1 MTLQDRDQFWS
12 FLSADIQDGLNLW
25 LSGQPSHITPI
36 EWLGGG
42 KSGSPIAVISRPGS
56 GYDDQVLLK
65 FCHVK
70 EINKWQQ
77 AIQDSDDSY
86 RKKHLVEMLTNSLI
100 TSGNNPWWIAM
111 LKIAAGD
118 TSKYRP
124 MSELPEKTGDNFA
137 HTCKVITSSLIA
149 DWNPKPRRH
158 SPSEVPR
165 KDFLEEVFQ
174 INRVVRG
181 KPLRKWFDAT
191 FQNFDDPI
199 LQRRGW
205 PDPQPNP
212 FIFAREADL
221 IAGRN
226 QIGAQYGRAHGDL
239 HLGNI
244 LMPADP
250 PDASDYKLIDLGEY
264 DPKAPLARDP
274 MYLLLSIAL
283 DWIGSGINPGS
294 PLSQKLIPIIVKP
307 RECNEQKEYQVVS
320 QAIHEA
326 GREIAADNG
335 WGKQWRE
342 QSLLLL
348 VGCALRYASKTIAN
362 FSDSNALRG
371 WFFEVAVLAARAYLE
386 ETGLWE
392 DYRDSHVMSSLIR
405 QPSNPLRAVTN
416 ISDRLSVNDPD
427 RKESGAEAEA
437 EAEAEVIPLP
447 IPPQSSP
454 AEPSDRTTENF
465 GIQFTWEQL
474 AEVLRETNFEGSSWE
489 ELARN
494 TGPLL
499 EAITQNYPI
508 HPFHQDEIQSH
519 LNRLH
524 EILNSTLRPGT
535 SPPKLHSTCML
546 ANNLRGYLLALI
558 PESKA

>member
-12 FLSADIQDGLNLW
+12 FLSDDIQDGLNRW

-100 TSGNNPWWIAM
+100 TFGNNPWWVAM

-124 MSELPEKTGDNFA
+124 MSELTEKTGDDFA
-137 HTCKVITSSLIA
+137 YACKVITSSLIA
-149 DWNPKPRRH
+149 EWNPKPRRH
-158 SPSEVPR
+158 SPSEVSR

-181 KPLRKWFDAT
+181 KPLRNWFDAT
-191 FQNFDDPI
+191 FQNFDDRI
-199 LQRRGW
+199 IQRQGW

-212 FIFAREADL
+212 FIFAGEADL

-244 LMPADP
+244 LVPIDP

-274 MYLLLSIAL
+274 MHLLLSIAL

-294 PLSQKLIPIIVKP
+294 PLSQKLISIIIKP
-307 RECNEQKEYQVVS
+307 RECVEQKEYQVVS
-320 QAIHEA
+320 HAIHEA

-335 WGKQWRE
+335 WGKEWRE

-348 VGCALRYASKTIAN
+348 VGCALRYASKSLAG
-362 FSDSNALRG
+362 FQDANALRG

-392 DYRDSHVMSSLIR
+392 EYRNSHIMSSLIR

-416 ISDRLSVNDPD
+416 NSVRLSANDPGIED
-427 RKESGAEAEA
+427 SADEAEA
-437 EAEAEVIPLP
+437 RIISFP
-447 IPPQSSP
+447 IPSQPGP
-454 AEPSDRTTENF
+454 AGPPDRTTENF
-465 GIQFTWEQL
+465 GSQFTWEHL

-499 EAITQNYPI
+499 EAIAQKYPT
-508 HPFHQDEIQSH
+508 HPFHQNEIQSH

-535 SPPKLHSTCML
+535 PPPKLHSTCML

-558 PESKA
+558 PESEA